1 MNTLRRRHPINI
13 WPAFVDAT
21 ASLLLVVVFA
31 LLLAIMGH
39 LVLSTSLTDK
49 EDALIRLG
57 ERIDKLSEELSLEQ
71 AETSRLKE
79 TLAIRTASLKETET
93 ALETSRLT
101 LAEKEE
107 LLKESNLTINEQQST
122 IAEQLD
128 VIGKLQSDIEALT
141 ALRDRIEHE
150 LQQSISQREDIQ
162 QKLQAESELN
172 LRNVAQI
179 ELLNRQLQELRQQ
192 LSALTDALDVAEQDI
207 AEKQTVIEDLGERLN
222 IALANKAQML
232 QKYRSEFFGRLR
244 DALEQYP
251 DIRIDGDRFILP
263 TELLFESG
271 SAQLGNSGKQQ
282 VKQLAISLQDIAA
295 VIPDDI
301 DWILRIDGHTDKR
314 PINGPVFYSNW
325 ELSTA
330 RAISIVEEMVKF
342 GIPAKRM
349 AATGFAEFHPVDPA
363 NTAEAYSK
371 NRRIELKLTSR

>member
-1 MNTLRRRHPINI
+1 MTTLRRRHPINI

-71 AETSRLKE
+71 AETARLKE
-79 TLAIRTASLKETET
+79 TLAIRTASLKETE
-93 ALETSRLT
+93 AVLETSRLT

-141 ALRDRIEHE
+141 ALRDRIEQE
-150 LQQSISQREDIQ
+150 LQQSISQREDIK

-207 AEKQTVIEDLGERLN
+207 VDKQTVIEDLGERLN

-271 SAQLGNSGKQQ
+271 SAQLGKSGKQQ

-342 GIPAKRM
+342 GIPARRM

>member
-1 MNTLRRRHPINI
+1 MTTLRRRHPINI

-71 AETSRLKE
+71 AETARLKE
-79 TLAIRTASLKETET
+79 TLAIRTASLKETE
-93 ALETSRLT
+93 AVLETSRLT

-141 ALRDRIEHE
+141 ALRDRIEQE
-150 LQQSISQREDIQ
+150 LQQSISQREDIK

-207 AEKQTVIEDLGERLN
+207 ADKQTVIEDLGERLN

-271 SAQLGNSGKQQ
+271 SAQLGKSGKQQ

-342 GIPAKRM
+342 GIPARRM

>member
-1 MNTLRRRHPINI
+1 MTTLRRRHPINI

-71 AETSRLKE
+71 AETARLKE
-79 TLAIRTASLKETET
+79 TLAIRTASLKETE
-93 ALETSRLT
+93 AVLETSRLT

-141 ALRDRIEHE
+141 ALRDRIEQE
-150 LQQSISQREDIQ
+150 LQQSISQREDIK

-207 AEKQTVIEDLGERLN
+207 ADKQTVIEDLGERLN

-271 SAQLGNSGKQQ
+271 SAQLGKSG
-282 VKQLAISLQDIAA
+282 
-295 VIPDDI
+295 
-301 DWILRIDGHTDKR
+301 
-314 PINGPVFYSNW
+314 
-325 ELSTA
+325 
-330 RAISIVEEMVKF
+330 
-342 GIPAKRM
+342 
-349 AATGFAEFHPVDPA
+349 
-363 NTAEAYSK
+363 
-371 NRRIELKLTSR
+371 

>member
-1 MNTLRRRHPINI
+1 MTTLRRRHPINI

-79 TLAIRTASLKETET
+79 TLAIRTASLKETE
-93 ALETSRLT
+93 AVLETSRLT

-141 ALRDRIEHE
+141 ALRDRIEQE

-162 QKLQAESELN
+162 QELHAESELN

-207 AEKQTVIEDLGERLN
+207 ADKQTVIEDLGERLN

-314 PINGPVFYSNW
+314 PINGPVFASNW